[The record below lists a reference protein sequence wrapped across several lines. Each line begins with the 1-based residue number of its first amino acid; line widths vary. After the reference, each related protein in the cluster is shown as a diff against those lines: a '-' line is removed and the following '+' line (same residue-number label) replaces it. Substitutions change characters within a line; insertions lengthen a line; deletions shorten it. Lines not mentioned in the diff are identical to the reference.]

1 MVRTRRNGAVDS
13 VYTIYSFYPL
23 DENAG
28 KRPSERIDIS
38 WATDIPG
45 VGYQSQKIANT
56 MRELVYGRMSEPTV
70 IADSLVRA
78 VLGWDNT
85 IRQVKLLLIM
95 NEARS

>member
-1 MVRTRRNGAVDS
+1 
-13 VYTIYSFYPL
+13 
-23 DENAG
+23 
-28 KRPSERIDIS
+28 
-38 WATDIPG
+38 
-45 VGYQSQKIANT
+45 